1 MQVTADPYE
10 LRNLAPLPEYKSHVA
25 ELDKILLSEVDYP
38 EVAKTLLAEN
48 RANVVRWMAAVGDHW
63 EALIRT
69 AYLDFDD
76 DDLRK
81 FKTWLAQGD
90 EVARLQTQREAGLKI
105 DDEQ

>member
-81 FKTWLAQGD
+81 VQD
-90 EVARLQTQREAGLKI
+90 VAGARRRGGETADAARGRPENR
-105 DDEQ
+105 

>member
-25 ELDKILLSEVDYP
+25 ELDKILLTEVDYP

-48 RANVVRWMAAVGDHW
+48 R
-63 EALIRT
+63 

-81 FKTWLAQGD
+81 FKTWLAHGD